1 MGKIKVLGVAE
12 RKVECDLMVIN
23 LSFRCVSKSSKE
35 AMSQVMKEC
44 ESFLKIVKGQK
55 IDISL
60 CDDSLN
66 EVELKENIK
75 GYKAEKKLEIK
86 GGYDATLINVIHE
99 ICLKKNFTVSMDV
112 EMSISKENES
122 NVRKELLEEALRR
135 SKEEAT
141 LIMEAEGKNKI
152 ELATVNRN
160 DRYRNLPGDC
170 GYGGFLEGIL
180 GESLEETYA
189 AVKTNFANSNELKAK
204 MERIREEIE
213 VVWKIS

>member
-1 MGKIKVLGVAE
+1 
-12 RKVECDLMVIN
+12 MVIN

-86 GGYDATLINVIHE
+86 GG
-99 ICLKKNFTVSMDV
+99 
-112 EMSISKENES
+112 
-122 NVRKELLEEALRR
+122 
-135 SKEEAT
+135 
-141 LIMEAEGKNKI
+141 
-152 ELATVNRN
+152 
-160 DRYRNLPGDC
+160 
-170 GYGGFLEGIL
+170 
-180 GESLEETYA
+180 
-189 AVKTNFANSNELKAK
+189 
-204 MERIREEIE
+204 
-213 VVWKIS
+213 